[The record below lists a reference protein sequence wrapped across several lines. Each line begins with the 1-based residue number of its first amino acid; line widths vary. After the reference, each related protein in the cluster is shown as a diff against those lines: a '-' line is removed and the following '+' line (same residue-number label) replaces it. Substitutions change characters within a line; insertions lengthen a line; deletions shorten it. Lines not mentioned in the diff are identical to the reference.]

1 MSFDRFPQTITH
13 FGMTDS
19 ENVLQLV
26 DIIGDILTYTSYLYA
41 LAVKRKNQLYF
52 NLVLIYTDNKVKSKE
67 GKRRNGLRHNF
78 SFYQQYQLVI
88 RPLFLFS
95 RREYTISIHLVD
107 NSWDNTQK
115 KNRSSVLRRGAIL
128 DSWW

>member
-1 MSFDRFPQTITH
+1 MIFDRFPQVITH

-26 DIIGDILTYTSYLYA
+26 DIIGDILTYISYLYA

-78 SFYQQYQLVI
+78 SFYQQN
-88 RPLFLFS
+88 
-95 RREYTISIHLVD
+95 EMLVD
-107 NSWDNTQK
+107 NKGGMSEMDTHQ
-115 KNRSSVLRRGAIL
+115 RGSQSVTFIN
-128 DSWW
+128 

>member
-1 MSFDRFPQTITH
+1 MIFDRFPQAITH

-26 DIIGDILTYTSYLYA
+26 DIIGDILTYISYLYA

-67 GKRRNGLRHNF
+67 GKRRNGLRHEF
-78 SFYQQYQLVI
+78 F
-88 RPLFLFS
+88 FLPA
-95 RREYTISIHLVD
+95 ISTC
-107 NSWDNTQK
+107 N
-115 KNRSSVLRRGAIL
+115 
-128 DSWW
+128 